1 MKVIAF
7 EVDFDIVVVDVVDI
21 VDVVV
26 AKKKKSFRNE
36 QLDYFPP

>member
-7 EVDFDIVVVDVVDI
+7 EVDFDIVVVDVVD
-21 VDVVV
+21 VVV

-36 QLDYFPP
+36 QLDYLPP

>member
-7 EVDFDIVVVDVVDI
+7 EVDFDIVVVDI

-36 QLDYFPP
+36 QLDYLPP

>member
-7 EVDFDIVVVDVVDI
+7 EVDFDIVVVDI